1 MEDRIM
7 NKEDIAK
14 KLEEYKVEFKKV
26 AENRDRMVMMVQ
38 QSDQKLQQLNGA
50 IIALEDI
57 LKEGENA
64 GSENPSTTA

>member
-1 MEDRIM
+1 M